1 MTITVG
7 SALFVCTTSS
17 VEEHVPLVMVHRRV
31 ALVPTGTPVTVDVA
45 DEGVVIVAVPLTRL
59 HTPVPEVAALPARV
73 KEPLLQ
79 LA

>member
-1 MTITVG
+1 M
-7 SALFVCTTSS
+7 FVSTTSS

-45 DEGVVIVAVPLTRL
+45 DEGVVIVAVPLTTL
-59 HTPVPEVAALPARV
+59 QTPVPVVAALPARV
-73 KEPLLQ
+73 KDPLLQ